1 MVGRPTGKL
10 TNLAATRDGNKF
22 NVSWTVPGRLTD
34 TSTNNYMEWVD
45 SNIDFICNPDSKERG
60 EVWKSAIDAG
70 QKPLATTL
78 NYDHYWVRG
87 LERGGGWTQASNV
100 GEDYVKPYDRNR
112 YYPKT
117 SKKCTGVTFSV
128 WGGNTGSPANKGP
141 AVSTTYRFGI
151 PRKPT
156 VSWEYDPSNS
166 VATVTVKT
174 DEGKDNYERL
184 DTMVRVT
191 IRRQD
196 GKTETL
202 LAWAA
207 TTRTEWVW
215 KKDLSTYLAGIISG
229 KYVQIKCEAYSRGM
243 AGASDVVEAIRNIA
257 YPVAATIGTI
267 KCDKKTNTGRIEV
280 PVKPGAY
287 TLELQLQRRNGE
299 SGSWTDVS
307 GATDNWDCKA
317 LYDTYADANPQPGE
331 YVYYQVKTTRD
342 QYTQYSAIKRA
353 DCLYTAKPKVTCS
366 ATKGIVSITPHKN
379 GTSVQI
385 ITGFTDST
393 PNDGCELSWSEYGN
407 AWGGN
412 INDSPSTVTADDHT
426 VHTTSHSPKYKH
438 TRPWTLNNLEQ
449 GKTYYVR
456 VRRYREVDG
465 ETIYSS
471 YDRLGVATPFTME
484 SAEDDEC
491 GIASVSCSSDGTSAT
506 IVVGINEGNPNTG
519 TEITW
524 SDHSNAWW
532 SNEQPE
538 SMNATWGRASYNT
551 GGWTY
556 KQTSYLRGLEPG
568 TTYYLRARRYN
579 EAGGTTTYSGYSK
592 TASFKTPKKSEADPD
607 LRCGLVSVTG
617 GEDGV
622 SAEIVV
628 GWSGDRDGCE
638 VSWSTDSDAWQ
649 SSIQPDTATFDWKD
663 KSNRSSFSYRLTSD
677 TAIKSGKSYYTRSG
691 SGTSGSPY
699 VYTRVT
705 NPSASSLGSYYE
717 RVYAWAKTGTF
728 YLHGLVEGTT
738 YYVKARSYVDVDGE
752 TVWSD
757 YTEDKHVTPFSSPKS
772 VTLTAPSAVAR
783 GESIELYWT
792 VEGEIEQTEWRVHRV
807 GYPKTSLARGTGSL
821 CHASIPASRYGSLTS
836 ISLYVEAGYG
846 GGLTESNAVTV
857 GIADYPSCECACAS
871 ILEAQPASFEFYTDD
886 PTTALLATL
895 RADGIAYTG
904 PDGDQDQLEGDVV
917 WTSGLN
923 PDWAEATWSDTML
936 RTQLSSA
943 VTAATMRL
951 SAAKSAA
958 TFSATTD
965 TSVVASKTYYQKS
978 GSDYLPVTP
987 DDGDN
992 PSSKGW
998 YVIADEAKAAEVEAA
1013 TSASADAQA
1022 ALAAHPSNG
1031 ICYMYAIN
1039 LPVLGTFRDGG
1050 SYTMSSQTVEPVAGL
1065 QSDISECSLSV
1076 DWEHQAVDPPKT
1088 VTVVPDKESRSV
1100 TITLVPTEDAA
1111 ETDVY
1116 DIYRKLP
1123 SGYALVAYGL
1133 EMDAVVVDPFA
1144 PYGKK
1149 ADLGYRICTRTADGD
1164 TSFADFPYTMDVA
1177 TLRVDWEGGSV
1188 ELPYNVGLS
1197 ESRSK
1202 SFGSRKHVD
1211 GSITG
1216 RWDKAVE
1223 SKSSYSSD
1231 AIAVTDNSVADAV
1244 RTLGDY
1250 SGACFVRDATGM
1262 AFQANVDVA
1271 DLGKSY
1277 DSPCKFT
1284 VRLDATAVDTDDT
1297 FWLQPGEDGSGVTP

>member
-1 MVGRPTGKL
+1 MGRPTGRL
-10 TNLAATRDGNKF
+10 TNLTATRDGNKF
-22 NVSWTVPGRLTD
+22 SVNWTVPGRLTD
-34 TSTNNYMEWVD
+34 TSSSSCMTWVD

-60 EVWKSAIDAG
+60 EVWKSAIDGG

-87 LERGGGWTQASNV
+87 LERDGNWTAAENV
-100 GEDYVKPYDRNR
+100 GKDYEKPYNRNR

-128 WGGNTGSPANKGP
+128 WGGNGSGKGP
-141 AVSTTYRFGI
+141 SISTTYRFGI

-166 VATVTVKT
+166 KATVTVKT

-196 GKTETL
+196 GKVETL
-202 LAWAA
+202 LAWAP
-207 TTRTEWVW
+207 TTRTEWTF
-215 KKDLSTYLAGIISG
+215 KKDISSYTLNISSG

-243 AGASDVVEAIRNIA
+243 AGASETVEAVRNIA
-257 YPVAATIGTI
+257 WPVAATLGTV
-267 KCDKKTNTGRIEV
+267 KCDKKTVTGRIEV
-280 PVKPGAY
+280 PVKPGGY
-287 TLELQLQRRNGE
+287 TLELQLQRRHGENGNWE
-299 SGSWTDVS
+299 DVS
-307 GATDNWDCKA
+307 GATDDWDCKA
-317 LYDTYADANPQPGE
+317 LYDTYADADPQPGE
-331 YVYYQVKTTRD
+331 YIYYRVKTTRD

-366 ATKGIVSITPHKN
+366 ATVGIVSTSPAKS
-379 GTSVQI
+379 GTSATVVM
-385 ITGFTDST
+385 GYTDST
-393 PNDGCELSWSEYGN
+393 TNTGCELSWSDDYN
-407 AWGGN
+407 AWNSTEG
-412 INDSPSTVTADDHT
+412 PSTTTFTGNDTNRASTKYAKSRTVTMSDL
-426 VHTTSHSPKYKH
+426 TSG
-438 TRPWTLNNLEQ
+438 T
-449 GKTYYVR
+449 TYYVR
-456 VRRYREVDG
+456 MRRYREVDG
-465 ETIYSS
+465 ETLYSAYSS
-471 YDRLGVATPFTME
+471 RASFRTE
-484 SAEDDEC
+484 SATDDTC
-491 GIASVSCSSDGTSAT
+491 GIASVSCGSSGETAT
-506 IVVGINEGNPNTG
+506 IVIGINEDNANTG

-524 SDHSNAWW
+524 SDHSSAWW

-538 SMNATWGRASYNT
+538 SLNATWGRAAYGE

-556 KQTSYLRGLEPG
+556 KQTTYLRGLVPG
-568 TTYYLRARRYN
+568 TTYYIRARRYLD
-579 EAGGTTTYSGYSK
+579 AGGNTTYTPYSK
-592 TASFKTPKKSEADPD
+592 TASFRTPKKADADPD

-622 SAEIVV
+622 SAEVVV

-638 VSWSTDSDAWQ
+638 VSWSTDPDAWQ

-663 KSNRSSFSYRLTSD
+663 KARRS
-677 TAIKSGKSYYTRSG
+677 TAWS
-691 SGTSGSPY
+691 
-699 VYTRVT
+699 
-705 NPSASSLGSYYE
+705 
-717 RVYAWAKTGTF
+717 KTGTF
-728 YLHGLVEGTT
+728 YLHGLEEGTT
-738 YYVKARSYVDVDGE
+738 YYVKARTYIELDGD

-757 YTEDKHVTPFSSPKS
+757 YTEDKSVTPFSSPKS
-772 VTLTAPSAVAR
+772 VTLSAPAAVAR

-807 GYPKTSLARGTGSL
+807 GYPKTSLASGTGSL
-821 CHASIPASRYGSLTS
+821 CHASIPKSRYGSLTS

-871 ILEAQPASFEFYTDD
+871 ILGAQPASFEFYTDD

-895 RADGIAYTG
+895 RSDGIGYTG
-904 PDGDQDQLEGDVV
+904 PDGDHDQLEGDVV
-917 WTSGLN
+917 WTSGIN
-923 PDWAEATWSDTML
+923 PDWAEATWADTLL
-936 RTQLSSA
+936 RTQLSAA

-951 SAAKSAA
+951 AAAKSSA

-965 TSVVASKTYYQKS
+965 TTVNASKTYYQKS
-978 GSDYLPVTP
+978 GSNYLPVTP
-987 DDGDN
+987 DDGAN
-992 PSSKGW
+992 PSSSGW
-998 YVIADEAKAAEVEAA
+998 YEIADEAKAAEVEAA
-1013 TSASADAQA
+1013 TSAVSDTQA
-1022 ALAAHPSNG
+1022 ALSAHPSNG
-1031 ICYMYAIN
+1031 ICYMYATS
-1039 LPVLGTFRDGG
+1039 LPILGTLRDGG
-1050 SYTMSSQTVEPVAGL
+1050 SYTMSAQTVEPVAGL
-1065 QSDISECSLSV
+1065 ASDISKCSIAI

-1088 VTVVPDKESRSV
+1088 VAVVPDKDARSV

-1133 EMDAVVVDPFA
+1133 EMDAVVVDHFA

-1149 ADLGYRICTRTADGD
+1149 ADLSYRICTRTADGD

-1177 TLRVDWEGGSV
+1177 TLRVDWQGGSV

-1197 ESRSK
+1197 ESRAK

-1211 GSITG
+1211 GSVTG
-1216 RWDKAVE
+1216 RWDRAIE
-1223 SKSSYSSD
+1223 AKSSYSSD
-1231 AIAVTDNSVADAV
+1231 ALTVTDNVVADAV
-1244 RTLGDY
+1244 RRLGDY

-1271 DLGKSY
+1271 ELGKDYS
-1277 DSPCKFT
+1277 SPCKFT
-1284 VRLDATAVDTDDT
+1284 VRLDATAVDTDET
-1297 FWLQPGEDGSGVTP
+1297 FWLQPGNDEQEVTP